1 MADPFQA
8 VAIGA
13 ATAAL
18 GYVVN
23 LAGRSVD
30 QYILRRSARKS
41 SLIDLQSQLLASK
54 SAFIAQAKLRN
65 RLSEEVE
72 KAMPGLAGLGY
83 DEMLADAY
91 PNMTDEQKRSY
102 GLIRAY
108 TVKAIKPLNE
118 AMSAW
123 LKLDR
128 DFKHKTDKLGFALQD
143 LEAHLVLW
151 HAKYEFWIPDHPE
164 RALVYLADEEKHGV
178 GFPSGIED
186 LVMEK
191 TARRAKVT

>member
-1 MADPFQA
+1 MPDPLQA
-8 VAIGA
+8 LAIGA

-30 QYILRRSARKS
+30 QYIIRRAARMS
-41 SLIDLQSQLLASK
+41 SLIDLQSQLLASR
-54 SAFIAQAKLRN
+54 SAFIVQARIRN
-65 RLSEEVE
+65 QLCAEIA
-72 KAMPGLAGLGY
+72 KANPKLAGLGY

-91 PNMTDEQKRSY
+91 PAMTEVQKRSH

-123 LKLDR
+123 LKQDR
-128 DFKHKTDKLGFALQD
+128 EFKHRKDKLGLALQN

-151 HAKYEFWIPDHPE
+151 HAKYEFWVPDHPE
-164 RALVYLADEEKHGV
+164 RTLVYLADEERHGV
-178 GFPSGIED
+178 GFPTGIED

-191 TARRAKVT
+191 TAKSSKAA

>member
-54 SAFIAQAKLRN
+54 SAFIVQAKLRN
-65 RLSEEVE
+65 RLSDEVE
-72 KAMPGLAGLGY
+72 KAMPELAGLGY

-91 PNMTDEQKRSY
+91 PNMTEEQKRTH

-118 AMSAW
+118 AMSVW

-164 RALVYLADEEKHGV
+164 RTLVYLADEERHGV

-191 TARRAKVT
+191 TARRTKAA